1 MRGATW
7 TAGRARSGGAISTH
21 APLAGRDS
29 NTGAIR
35 SKTAIST
42 HAPLAGRDGREHRE
56 RPGAGN
62 FNPRAPCGAR
72 RIAGLVHR
80 FSAFDISTHAPLAGR
95 DRKASPYGRYQ
106 TISTHAPLAGRD
118 KLFVSVQMWYPLFQP
133 TRPLRGATS
142 CSCRCKCGIRYFNPR
157 APCGARLFPFVVY
170 FIRPF
175 ISTHAPLAGRDART
189 AAMPPIAT
197 KFQPTRPL
205 RGATVITARRAATSI
220 FQPTRPL
227 RGATICHSGCPPDGS
242 YFNPRAPCGARLMQI
257 CVLLIRLLFQPTR
270 PLRGATKR
278 PQ

>member
-133 TRPLRGATS
+133 TRPLRGATLPI
-142 CSCRCKCGIRYFNPR
+142 CRLLYPTIYFNPR
-157 APCGARLFPFVVY
+157 APCGARRKNRCNAANRY
-170 FIRPF
+170 K
-175 ISTHAPLAGRDART
+175 ISTHAPLAGRDGHHS
-189 AAMPPIAT
+189 AT
-197 KFQPTRPL
+197 RRYINISTHAPLAGRDDMPL
-205 RGATVITARRAATSI
+205 RVSAG
-220 FQPTRPL
+220 
-227 RGATICHSGCPPDGS
+227 
-242 YFNPRAPCGARLMQI
+242 
-257 CVLLIRLLFQPTR
+257 RLLFQPTR
-270 PLRGATKR
+270 PLRGATDADLRVTDKAAISTHAPLAGR
-278 PQ
+278 D